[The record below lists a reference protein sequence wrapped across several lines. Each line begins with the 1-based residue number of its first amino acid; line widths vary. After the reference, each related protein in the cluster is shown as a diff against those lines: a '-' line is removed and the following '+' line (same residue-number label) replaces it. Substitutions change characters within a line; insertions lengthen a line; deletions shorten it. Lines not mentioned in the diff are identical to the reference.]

1 MISTS
6 ETPKPMTG
14 GLNFAGIKKKSETT
28 TKRKEYPSVA
38 DADGTVASLV
48 AVIIECDAAK
58 ERGDAAKKML
68 GEIAAPQFFQHWHG
82 RPEQESSMKARSE
95 KGNALVTFRKQ
106 LKKID
111 SMAALDSLK
120 PVFRGQESEFFRERF
135 VIEIDGDKI
144 PLQAQQALVDK
155 LQALFAEHGAL
166 DALGVKTEVKPLEGF
181 HSQRHTLFTPEQ
193 NIQINAVIPIVASVK
208 TKGVA

>member
-1 MISTS
+1 MVT
-6 ETPKPMTG
+6 TAATTKPAG

-28 TKRKEYPSVA
+28 SKRKEYPLMA
-38 DADGTVASLV
+38 DTDGTVASLV
-48 AVIIECDAAK
+48 AAIIECDEAK
-58 ERGDAAKKML
+58 ERGEAAKKML
-68 GEIAAPQFFQHWHG
+68 GEIAAPQFFAHWHG
-82 RPEQESSMKARSE
+82 KPEQESSMKARSE
-95 KGNALVTFRKQ
+95 PGNALVTFPKR
-106 LKKID
+106 LKKIE

-144 PLQAQQALVDK
+144 PLPAQQALVDK
-155 LQALFAEHGAL
+155 LQVLFAEHGAL

-193 NIQINAVIPIVASVK
+193 NLQINGVIPIVASVK

>member
-1 MISTS
+1 MRLVRT
-6 ETPKPMTG
+6 
-14 GLNFAGIKKKSETT
+14 LL
-28 TKRKEYPSVA
+28 
-38 DADGTVASLV
+38 VASLV
-48 AVIIECDAAK
+48 AVVIECDEAK

-68 GEIAAPQFFQHWHG
+68 SELAAPQFFKQWHG
-82 RPEQESSMKARSE
+82 KPEQESSMKAHSE
-95 KGNALVTFRKQ
+95 VGNALVTFRKQ
-106 LKKID
+106 LKKIE
-111 SMAALDSLK
+111 SMAALDPLK

-155 LQALFAEHGAL
+155 LQTLFAEHGAL
-166 DALGVKTEVKPLEGF
+166 DALSVRTEVKPLEGF

-193 NIQINAVIPIVASVK
+193 NIQINALVPIIASVK

>member
-1 MISTS
+1 
-6 ETPKPMTG
+6 
-14 GLNFAGIKKKSETT
+14 
-28 TKRKEYPSVA
+28 
-38 DADGTVASLV
+38 
-48 AVIIECDAAK
+48 
-58 ERGDAAKKML
+58 
-68 GEIAAPQFFQHWHG
+68 
-82 RPEQESSMKARSE
+82 MKARSE
-95 KGNALVTFRKQ
+95 PGNALVTFPKR
-106 LKKID
+106 LKKIE

-144 PLQAQQALVDK
+144 PLPAQQALVDK
-155 LQALFAEHGAL
+155 LQVLFAEHGAL

-193 NIQINAVIPIVASVK
+193 NLQINGVIPIVASVK